1 MSIYEDCMKRISNG
15 TKTLVTSSISQL
27 CLSPAEK
34 EKFSKY
40 TIPGFVRGDKK
51 DNDLEILCKDIY
63 YISDIHLF
71 HHIMMK
77 YPTGATDIQIKNY
90 IKELVENMFT
100 VEFRK
105 NGRFLFIGGDVS
117 SSFQLSTIFY
127 TELHGQLNKLGEK
140 IDEWGGKR
148 DFRVYAVLGNHE
160 LWDFDTLE
168 ECQKAYKTMLESLDI
183 TLLCNDVMLFQF
195 MRPRRY
201 IAGNNEKKEY
211 TAEYIDPQ
219 KEPSAYS
226 KALIGKGNM
235 IIIGGIG
242 FAEFNEKYNAEA
254 GLYRNTITLQ
264 REIEESEK
272 WRNCYQIGLE
282 KTREIRGQLIVL
294 THFPMQD
301 WMGQMFTGNENCIYF
316 SGHNH
321 NNFLYHNDD
330 RNIHIFANNQ
340 IGYKH
345 KKIKLR
351 KASLYS
357 KGNPFAS
364 YSDGVHEINSFDY
377 LEFYSYVNERVC
389 GNGIVER
396 MIEKNECNFYMIK
409 KSGYYGFFLISDNSS
424 YICEG
429 GRVKKLSSN
438 NEIGYYYDN
447 FDAMVDIYIEGL
459 SPYRRDQE
467 KIARA
472 VREIGGDGTIHGCII
487 DIDFTNH
494 IMFNPFDGSMSYY
507 YSPEFGKVQV
517 YSSIDKLLKL
527 HAPLLLNKY
536 IKASNKLFPV
546 CQKEKSITSEKLEDV
561 DRKGGAYGLSEKVQQ
576 IQRLFSCKVLR
587 DWNDAVLEKKCNY
600 SKKIED

>member
-1 MSIYEDCMKRISNG
+1 
-15 TKTLVTSSISQL
+15 
-27 CLSPAEK
+27 
-34 EKFSKY
+34 
-40 TIPGFVRGDKK
+40 
-51 DNDLEILCKDIY
+51 
-63 YISDIHLF
+63 
-71 HHIMMK
+71 
-77 YPTGATDIQIKNY
+77 
-90 IKELVENMFT
+90 
-100 VEFRK
+100 
-105 NGRFLFIGGDVS
+105 
-117 SSFQLSTIFY
+117 
-127 TELHGQLNKLGEK
+127 
-140 IDEWGGKR
+140 
-148 DFRVYAVLGNHE
+148 
-160 LWDFDTLE
+160 
-168 ECQKAYKTMLESLDI
+168 
-183 TLLCNDVMLFQF
+183 
-195 MRPRRY
+195 
-201 IAGNNEKKEY
+201 
-211 TAEYIDPQ
+211 
-219 KEPSAYS
+219 
-226 KALIGKGNM
+226 
-235 IIIGGIG
+235 
-242 FAEFNEKYNAEA
+242 
-254 GLYRNTITLQ
+254 
-264 REIEESEK
+264 
-272 WRNCYQIGLE
+272 
-282 KTREIRGQLIVL
+282 
-294 THFPMQD
+294 MQD
-301 WMGQMFTGNENCIYF
+301 WMGQTFTGNENCIYF

-345 KKIKLR
+345 KKIKLK

-364 YSDGVHEINSFDY
+364 YSDGIHEINSFDY

-396 MIEKNECNFYMIK
+396 MIEKNECDFYMIK
-409 KSGYYGFFLISDNSS
+409 KSGYYGFFLVSDNAS

-459 SPYRRDQE
+459 SPYRRNQE

-494 IMFNPFDGSMSYY
+494 IMFNPLDGSMSYY

-536 IKASNKLFPV
+536 IKASNKLFQI
-546 CQKEKSITSEKLEDV
+546 CQQEQSITSEKLEDV

-587 DWNDAVLEKKCNY
+587 DWNDAAL
-600 SKKIED
+600 KKILLCKGDRGLIEIKGM